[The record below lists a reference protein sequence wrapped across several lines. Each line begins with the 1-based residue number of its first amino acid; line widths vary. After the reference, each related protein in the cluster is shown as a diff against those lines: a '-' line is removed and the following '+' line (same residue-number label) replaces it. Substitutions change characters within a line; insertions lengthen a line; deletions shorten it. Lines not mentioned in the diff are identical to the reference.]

1 MNNFFYSVLDLKA
14 WSKVAEE
21 QYLLL
26 ADESSINFTSSSNG
40 VVNLYFSTECRLLD
54 LDNGQDIQIF
64 PSESGYIATLA
75 VKKNSIKSVKV
86 SKECNT
92 NLSVIFVE
100 EVVGNN
106 VTECLVS
113 LGYQLPQRDVFEKG
127 IPENASHRYVIFTS
141 FGNDNSPVEGFEFE
155 GHFKSIADGVLFLR
169 DNTRQ
174 WYQGGVTGFS
184 SSFEETCLKLKNF
197 IAGSEKVTFVGVSMG
212 GFAALQFGQYLSV
225 SRILVISP
233 QINIST
239 SFRNEIRETRWKR
252 HLDLVNQKFS
262 KKQLMI
268 GSLAHSPETLVDIY
282 VSNDDE
288 LDMKHVNALPTSS
301 NVTVHLVDSDD
312 HYLAGSLAS
321 SGELFRALFPS

>member
-14 WSKVAEE
+14 WSKVTDD
-21 QYLLL
+21 QYLMLV
-26 ADESSINFTSSSNG
+26 DESSINFTSSSNG

-54 LDNGQDIQIF
+54 LDNGQDIQIV

-75 VKKNSIKSVKV
+75 IRENSTKSVRV
-86 SKECNT
+86 FKERNT
-92 NLSVIFVE
+92 SLSVIFSE
-100 EVVGNN
+100 EVIGNN
-106 VTECLVS
+106 LIECLVS

-127 IPENASHRYVIFTS
+127 IPDNSSHRYVIFTS
-141 FGNDNSPVEGFEFE
+141 FGNDNSPVEGFEFK
-155 GHFKSIADGVLFLR
+155 GHFKNITDGVLFLR

-174 WYQGGVTGFS
+174 WYQAGITGFS

-197 IAGSEKVTFVGVSMG
+197 IAGGEKVTFVGVSMG
-212 GFAALQFGQYLSV
+212 GFAALQFGKYLSV

-282 VSNDDE
+282 VSNNDE
-288 LDMKHVNALPTSS
+288 LDMKHVSALPISS
-301 NVTVHLVDSDD
+301 NVTVHLVESDD

>member
-1 MNNFFYSVLDLKA
+1 MSKFFYSVLDLKA
-14 WSKVAEE
+14 WSKVTDD

-26 ADESSINFTSSSNG
+26 VDESSINLKSSSNG
-40 VVNLYFSTECRLLD
+40 FVNLYFSSECRLQD
-54 LDNGQDIQIF
+54 LDNGEDIQII

-75 VKKNSIKSVKV
+75 VKKNSVKSVTVTKGR
-86 SKECNT
+86 NA
-92 NLSVIFVE
+92 NLSVIFSGDVIS
-100 EVVGNN
+100 NN
-106 VTECLVS
+106 VIECLVS
-113 LGYQLPQRDVFEKG
+113 LGYKLPQSDVFEKG
-127 IPENASHRYVIFTS
+127 FPENASHRYVIFTS

-155 GHFKSIADGVLFLR
+155 GHFKNIEDGVLFLR

-174 WYQGGVTGFS
+174 WYQGGITGFS
-184 SSFEETCLKLKNF
+184 SSFEETCLKLRNF
-197 IAGSEKVTFVGVSMG
+197 IAGAENVTFVGVSMG

-225 SRILVISP
+225 SRILVVSP

-262 KKQLMI
+262 ERQLLMKVPPN
-268 GSLAHSPETLVDIY
+268 SSKTLVEIF
-282 VSNDDE
+282 VSSNDE
-288 LDMKHVNALPTSS
+288 LDMKHVSAFPISS

-312 HYLAGSLAS
+312 HYLAGRLAS